1 MPCGRKSSTMLLNL
15 IKLIARVYFKI
26 CYDFKV
32 EGLENIPVSGALIIA
47 GNHLSNADP
56 PAIGSFAGLV
66 RDSRFVAK
74 KELFSV
80 PLLGWFFRRSGYI
93 PVDRTRTIGD
103 FGALKEVVHALEKGE
118 SVVMFPEGTRSRTGK
133 PQKPKSGIGFLVY
146 KTGVPVLPVKVEGT
160 FGWPWVRRIRVKF
173 GKVMQLEKDP
183 SLEPKAQ
190 YKQFANQI
198 MDAINSINI

>member
-1 MPCGRKSSTMLLNL
+1 MLLNL
-15 IKLIARVYFKI
+15 VKLIARIYFKI

-32 EGLENIPVSGALIIA
+32 EGLDNIPKTGALIIA

-80 PLLGWFFRRSGYI
+80 PGLGWFFRRSGYI
-93 PVDRTRTIGD
+93 PVDRARTIGD
-103 FGALKEVVHALEKGE
+103 FGALKEVVHALEQGQ
-118 SVVMFPEGTRSRTGK
+118 SVVMFPEGTRSKTGK

-146 KTGVPVLPVKVEGT
+146 KTGAPVLPVKVEGT
-160 FGWPWVRRIRVKF
+160 FGWPWVRKIRVKF
-173 GKVMQLEKDP
+173 GTVIQLEKDP
-183 SLEPKAQ
+183 ALEPKAQ
-190 YKQFANQI
+190 YKLFANQV
-198 MDAINSINI
+198 MDAINSIHI

>member
-1 MPCGRKSSTMLLNL
+1 MLLNL
-15 IKLIARVYFKI
+15 IKLIARIYFKT
-26 CYDFKV
+26 CYNFTV
-32 EGLENIPVSGALIIA
+32 EGLENIPKTGALIIA

-74 KELFSV
+74 KELFAV
-80 PLLGWFFRRSGYI
+80 PGLGWFFRRSGYI
-93 PVDRTRTIGD
+93 PVDRARTIGD

-118 SVVMFPEGTRSRTGK
+118 SVVMFPEGTRSRNGR

-146 KTGVPVLPVKVEGT
+146 KTGAPVLPVKVEGT
-160 FGWPWVRRIRVKF
+160 FGWPWVRKIRVKF
-173 GKVMQLEKDP
+173 GTVMRLEKDP
-183 SLEPKAQ
+183 ALEPKAQ

>member
-1 MPCGRKSSTMLLNL
+1 MLLNL
-15 IKLIARVYFKI
+15 IKLLARIYFKT
-26 CYDFKV
+26 CYNFKV
-32 EGLENIPVSGALIIA
+32 EGLENIPKTGALIIA

-80 PLLGWFFRRSGYI
+80 PGLGWFFRRSGYI
-93 PVDRTRTIGD
+93 PVDRARTIGD
-103 FGALKEVVHALEKGE
+103 MGALKEVVAALEQGQ

-146 KTGVPVLPVKVEGT
+146 KTGAPVLPVKVEGT
-160 FGWPWVRRIRVKF
+160 FGWPWVRKIRVKF
-173 GKVMQLEKDP
+173 GTVMHLEKDA

-198 MDAINSINI
+198 MDAINSIHI

>member
-1 MPCGRKSSTMLLNL
+1 MKKQSNHVLNL
-15 IKLIARVYFKI
+15 VKWLARVYFKT

-32 EGLENIPVSGALIIA
+32 EGLENIPKEGPLIIA

-80 PLLGWFFRRSGYI
+80 PGLGWFFRHCNYI
-93 PVDRTRTIGD
+93 PVDRTRQIGD
-103 FGALKEVVHALEKGE
+103 FGALKEVVSALEDGQ
-118 SVVMFPEGTRSRTGK
+118 SVVMFPEGTRSKTGK
-133 PQKPKSGIGFLVY
+133 PQRPKSGIGFLVY
-146 KTGVPVLPVKVEGT
+146 KTGAPVLPVRIDGT
-160 FGWPWVRRIRVKF
+160 FKWPLTRKIRVKF
-173 GKVMQLEKDP
+173 GQVMHLKKDEA
-183 SLEPKAQ
+183 LEPKMQ

-198 MDAINSINI
+198 MEQINSINI